1 MIQAPMTIHQTEEL
15 EANADISL
23 NTVAFLGGGGFF
35 NAGIR
40 VDIQGARKR
49 GEGGGA
55 NLEILGP
62 WCLVQI

>member
-49 GEGGGA
+49 GGGGKFG
-55 NLEILGP
+55 NIGSMVC
-62 WCLVQI
+62 CLVQI